1 MERRQCL
8 KKGTYST
15 HYQLRIAA
23 IFSLSMFLASAVEAQ
38 TGPAFEVA
46 SIRPANG
53 QTGDYSVTLGL
64 RIDGVQIH
72 GQMALKEYIRIAY
85 RLKDYQISGPD
96 WIGSEKFDITAKI
109 PEGVSPGQ
117 TPEMLQGLLTERFQL
132 KTHREKKEFPVYALE
147 IAKGGLKVSEN
158 ASDPDRD
165 NPNLKEPIER
175 SGTGSGQGVSVNL
188 GRGSSYTF
196 ANNRFE
202 GKKLTMA
209 ELAGSL
215 DQFLDR
221 PVVDLTNL
229 TGRYDFTFDITEE
242 DYRNMLIRAGVN
254 RGLALPPEALRLLD
268 TGSPVSL
275 FRAAEKLG
283 LKLDARKVPLDL
295 LVIDEI
301 HKTPTEN

>member
-1 MERRQCL
+1 M
-8 KKGTYST
+8 
-15 HYQLRIAA
+15 LRLTA
-23 IFSLSMFLASAVEAQ
+23 IFSFSLFLVNAASAQ

-53 QTGDYSVTLGL
+53 QSADYSVTLGI
-64 RIDGVQIH
+64 RIDGAQIH
-72 GQMALKEYIRIAY
+72 GQMALKDYIRIAY

-96 WIGSEKFDITAKI
+96 WLGSERFDITAKI
-109 PEGVSPGQ
+109 PEGAAPGQ
-117 TPEMLQGLLTERFQL
+117 TPEMLQALLTERFQL
-132 KTHREKKEFPVYALE
+132 KAHREKKDFPVYALE
-147 IAKGGLKVSEN
+147 VAKGGLKVGEN
-158 ASDPDRD
+158 APDPDLNKPGR
-165 NPNLKEPIER
+165 PEPVEA

-254 RGLALPPEALRLLD
+254 RGLTLPPEALRLLD

-275 FRAAEKLG
+275 FRAAEQLG
-283 LKLDARKVPLDL
+283 LKLDTRKVPLDL
-295 LVIDEI
+295 LVVDEI
-301 HKTPTEN
+301 RKTPTEN

>member
-1 MERRQCL
+1 M
-8 KKGTYST
+8 
-15 HYQLRIAA
+15 LRLTA
-23 IFSLSMFLASAVEAQ
+23 IFSFSLFLVNAVSAQ
-38 TGPAFEVA
+38 TGPTFEVA

-53 QTGDYSVTLGL
+53 QTGELSVTLGI
-64 RIDGVQIH
+64 RIDGAQIH
-72 GQMALKEYIRIAY
+72 GQMALKDYIRIAS
-85 RLKDYQISGPD
+85 RLKDYQTSGPD
-96 WIGSEKFDITAKI
+96 WLGSERFDIIAKI
-109 PEGVSPGQ
+109 PEGASTLQ
-117 TPEMLQGLLTERFQL
+117 IPEMLQALLAERFQL

-147 IAKGGLKVSEN
+147 VAKGGIKINEN
-158 ASDPDRD
+158 APDPDRD

-215 DQFLDR
+215 GQFLDR

-229 TGRYDFTFDITEE
+229 TGRYDFAFDITEE
-242 DYRNMLIRAGVN
+242 DYRNLLIRAGVN

-268 TGSPVSL
+268 IGSPVSL

-295 LVIDEI
+295 LVIDEVR
-301 HKTPTEN
+301 KTPTEN

>member
-1 MERRQCL
+1 
-8 KKGTYST
+8 
-15 HYQLRIAA
+15 
-23 IFSLSMFLASAVEAQ
+23 
-38 TGPAFEVA
+38 
-46 SIRPANG
+46 
-53 QTGDYSVTLGL
+53 
-64 RIDGVQIH
+64 
-72 GQMALKEYIRIAY
+72 
-85 RLKDYQISGPD
+85 
-96 WIGSEKFDITAKI
+96 
-109 PEGVSPGQ
+109 
-117 TPEMLQGLLTERFQL
+117 LTERFQL

-147 IAKGGLKVSEN
+147 IAKGGLKISES
-158 ASDPDRD
+158 APGPDRD
-165 NPNLKEPIER
+165 SSNFKEPIER
-175 SGTGSGQGVSVNL
+175 SGTGSGQGVSVTL

-254 RGLALPPEALRLLD
+254 RGLSLPPEALRMLD
-268 TGSPVSL
+268 TGLPVSF

-283 LKLDARKVPLDL
+283 LKLDARKVPLDM